1 MNPDNFQKR
10 MPQMV
15 VFDLDYTL
23 WDLWVDVREF
33 LPKQREREAA
43 TKLHFRFADSRY
55 SSFEKERT

>member
-23 WDLWVDVREF
+23 WDLWVDVSE
-33 LPKQREREAA
+33 LLTKQREREAA
-43 TKLHFRFADSRY
+43 TNLDFRFADSRY